1 MEGETNRHRDPNTHL
16 EQDICIHIFTVSS
29 AMVGVCLTVIGLIRV
44 VITLGRADTLADDLL
59 AGDALLFLIS
69 CLLSYWALRSRSLRR
84 MHRLEKIADG
94 IFILAMIGMVIICAL
109 ITYTISVPAS
119 TRRWLKQLFE
129 DPQPIPAGL
138 TLFRPSHPERRLGQL
153 RINLSP
159 ALVVGHRYLHLLV
172 RGVTAAVGA
181 GDSNC
186 IDASVAAA
194 LPLGSK

>member
-1 MEGETNRHRDPNTHL
+1 MEGETNRHRDSSTHL

-94 IFILAMIGMVIICAL
+94 IFILAMIGMVVICAL
-109 ITYTISVPAS
+109 ITYTISAPA
-119 TRRWLKQLFE
+119 
-129 DPQPIPAGL
+129 
-138 TLFRPSHPERRLGQL
+138 RP
-153 RINLSP
+153 
-159 ALVVGHRYLHLLV
+159 
-172 RGVTAAVGA
+172 GA
-181 GDSNC
+181 G
-186 IDASVAAA
+186 
-194 LPLGSK
+194 

>member
-1 MEGETNRHRDPNTHL
+1 MEGETNRRRDSGTNL
-16 EQDICIHIFTVSS
+16 EQDISIHIFTVSS

-109 ITYTISVPAS
+109 ITYTIS
-119 TRRWLKQLFE
+119 
-129 DPQPIPAGL
+129 IPPR
-138 TLFRPSHPERRLGQL
+138 T
-153 RINLSP
+153 
-159 ALVVGHRYLHLLV
+159 
-172 RGVTAAVGA
+172 GA
-181 GDSNC
+181 G
-186 IDASVAAA
+186 
-194 LPLGSK
+194 

>member
-1 MEGETNRHRDPNTHL
+1 MEGETNRHRDPDTHL
-16 EQDICIHIFTVSS
+16 EQDISIHIFTVSS

-109 ITYTISVPAS
+109 ITYTISAP
-119 TRRWLKQLFE
+119 TR
-129 DPQPIPAGL
+129 PG
-138 TLFRPSHPERRLGQL
+138 G
-153 RINLSP
+153 
-159 ALVVGHRYLHLLV
+159 G
-172 RGVTAAVGA
+172 
-181 GDSNC
+181 
-186 IDASVAAA
+186 
-194 LPLGSK
+194 